1 MKNKNTG
8 AYYTPNYLASFL
20 TNRVF
25 DNVEHD
31 NQISVLEPSVGDGA
45 FIGEIRRYVDNFN
58 INLIALDID
67 EKELIK
73 ASEKWI
79 NSTNFIHQDFLEFE
93 IEDRF
98 SVIIGN
104 PPYIKKNRLNNEQIE
119 RIKQIHFD
127 AGLSEKSVKNIWTT
141 FLIKSCRMLTDDG
154 ILAFILPSELLQV
167 KFAEEIRDYLQNE
180 FERIEVFTFN
190 DLMFDCKGQ
199 DTIVLM
205 CYKMSEN
212 KGVFYTNIED
222 SNQLIENNF
231 QLSHNDVLLSSSL
244 KWTHHFLTSDEVTFL
259 ENLKEQLNKVSYYCD
274 SKPGIVTGANGFFI
288 VNKDTQIKYKLDRY
302 TSPIIQKGLYVNGG
316 VVFDN
321 ENFQELYEANNPSLL
336 LKLNN
341 EEVLT
346 KSLKDYLKNGVE
358 LGLPER
364 YKCKL
369 RKNWFVIP
377 NVTQQTEGLFFKRS
391 HLYPKLLKNEA
402 NIYVTDSAYK
412 IQMREGY
419 NINSFIFSFYNSLSM
434 VYSEIEG
441 RYYGGGVL
449 ELTPSEFKKLPIPYI
464 DITDAEFDEYANQFQ
479 NKEDIQEI
487 LIRNDYRI
495 LHGVLGLNNVDIQRI
510 QHIHQKL
517 LRKRLR
523 N

>member
-25 DNVEHD
+25 DNVEYG

-58 INLIALDID
+58 INLTALDID
-67 EKELIK
+67 ENELGK

-79 NSTNFIHQDFLEFE
+79 NTTNFIHQDFLEFE
-93 IEDRF
+93 TQDRF
-98 SVIIGN
+98 SVVIGN
-104 PPYIKKNRLNNEQIE
+104 PPYIKKNRLNSEQIE
-119 RIKQIHFD
+119 KIKQIHFD

-154 ILAFILPSELLQV
+154 VLAFILPSELLQV
-167 KFAEEIRDYLQNE
+167 KFAKEIRDYLQNE
-180 FERIEVFTFN
+180 FERIEIFTFN

-205 CYKMSEN
+205 CYKLSDN
-212 KGVFYTNIED
+212 NGVFYTNIQD
-222 SNQLIENNF
+222 SIQLIENNF
-231 QLSHNDVLLSSSL
+231 QLNNNDVLLSSSL
-244 KWTHHFLTSDEVTFL
+244 KWTHHFLTADEVTFL
-259 ENLKEQLNKVSYYCD
+259 ENLKEQLNKVSHYCD
-274 SKPGIVTGANGFFI
+274 SKPGIVTGANSFFI
-288 VNKDTQIKYKLDRY
+288 INKETQIKYKLDKY
-302 TSPIIQKGLYVNGG
+302 TSPIIQKGLFVNGG
-316 VVFDN
+316 VVFDI
-321 ENFQELYEANNPSLL
+321 ENFNELYEANNPSLL
-336 LKLNN
+336 LKLSDDD
-341 EEVLT
+341 VLT
-346 KSLKDYLKNGVE
+346 NNLKEYLNNGVE
-358 LGLPER
+358 LGLPKR

-412 IQMREGY
+412 IQMKEGF
-419 NINSFIFSFYNSLSM
+419 NIESLIFSYYNSLTL

-449 ELTPSEFKKLPIPYI
+449 ELTPNEFKTLPIPYVN
-464 DITDAEFDEYANQFQ
+464 ITEEEFTKYSFQFQ
-479 NKEDIQEI
+479 NKKNIQEM

-495 LHGVLGLNNVDIQRI
+495 LHEILGINIVDIERI
-510 QHIHQKL
+510 QSIHKKL
-517 LRKRLR
+517 LSKRLR